1 MPIHP
6 AAAFYV
12 VFLVVIAPILSIS
25 SARRVGRSQLVPSR
39 AMLARGAL
47 SSFAILGLL
56 SWLVAWRVGI
66 PWAVIH
72 PLDLRG
78 ALLGLGLLVLLLA
91 WAPIGWRMRS
101 EREKRRTLAV
111 APETPAQALAW
122 IGIALGAGV
131 IEEIVWRGVLYACV
145 VWLVKSPWIAIPACA
160 IPFGLAHAIQ
170 GRRGMIVAGLIGAMM
185 HGLVLLTGSLLPAML
200 AHFLY
205 DAIVVF
211 LLRAI
216 GRRELLQAAA

>member
-1 MPIHP
+1 MRIHP
-6 AAAFYV
+6 AAAFYIL
-12 VFLVVIAPILSIS
+12 FLVVFAPVLSIVN
-25 SARRVGRSQLVPSR
+25 ARRLAQAQFTPSR
-39 AMLARGAL
+39 SMLARGAL
-47 SSFAILGLL
+47 SSFAILGLF

-66 PWAVIH
+66 PWTVIH
-72 PLDLRG
+72 PLDVRS
-78 ALLGLGLLVLLLA
+78 ALLAAALLALLLA
-91 WAPIGWRMRS
+91 WAPIGWSMRS

-145 VWLVKSPWIAIPACA
+145 VWLVRSPWIAIPACA

-170 GRRGMIVAGLIGAMM
+170 GARGMLVAGIIGALM

-200 AHFLY
+200 VHFLY

-211 LLRAI
+211 LLRTL